1 MPTLGSIDVRMCA
14 FLYALLNTTS
24 HKLTIC
30 HTSRVWIA
38 SARNELIR
46 EFLKSDN
53 EYLLF
58 LDDDNPPE
66 DVWFLD
72 RMIADK
78 KPVVSW
84 LVPSRLP
91 DEDKRHRLCIF
102 GEWIKEDGRHEYFQ
116 AFRVPKS
123 KETFQIANCGMGCVL
138 IERWLVKMVSEEFD
152 LPCEERMV
160 WYFDWGEEWWI
171 RDERMDYDKAKNW
184 MLRFKRRMSE
194 DLLFFERCR
203 DFGATLWC
211 NPTVQCEH
219 FSGGDVISIKTHIWK

>member
-1 MPTLGSIDVRMCA
+1 
-14 FLYALLNTTS
+14 
-24 HKLTIC
+24 
-30 HTSRVWIA
+30 
-38 SARNELIR
+38 
-46 EFLKSDN
+46 
-53 EYLLF
+53 
-58 LDDDNPPE
+58 
-66 DVWFLD
+66 
-72 RMIADK
+72 MIADK
-78 KPVVSW
+78 NQWCLDLSP
-84 LVPSRLP
+84 RLP

-219 FSGGDVISIKTHIWK
+219 FSGGDVISIKHTYENKYYSPNARKKPLCRTTYWTNPITEIDWNTRIPDYSPTMTGMSELEVERMS